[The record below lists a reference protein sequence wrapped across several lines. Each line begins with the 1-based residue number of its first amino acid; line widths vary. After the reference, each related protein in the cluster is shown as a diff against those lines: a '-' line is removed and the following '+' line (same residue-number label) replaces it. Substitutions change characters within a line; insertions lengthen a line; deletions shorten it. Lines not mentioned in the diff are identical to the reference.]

1 MNTTKQPPER
11 ALPLQTRLTADDF
24 YFDGL
29 GNIIVDQKKIEQV
42 ISFQATKSNREPIK
56 GGISPA

>member
-1 MNTTKQPPER
+1 MNTNKQLPKR

-24 YFDGL
+24 YFDGS
-29 GNIIVDQKKIEQV
+29 GNVIVDPKKVEQV